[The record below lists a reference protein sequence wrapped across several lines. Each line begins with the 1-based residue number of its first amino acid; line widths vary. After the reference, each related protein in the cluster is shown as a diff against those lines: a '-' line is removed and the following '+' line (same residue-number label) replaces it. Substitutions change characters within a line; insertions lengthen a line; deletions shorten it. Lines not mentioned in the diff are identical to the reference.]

1 METKSIFSLHV
12 KLNFAQVNRQL
23 NAQVSYYM
31 CNKSCECS
39 PLTDPR
45 LCMPLFVC
53 HFNSPGTPSV
63 PQLMTETHHK
73 DM

>member
-1 METKSIFSLHV
+1 MRDQMGTKSIFSFHV

-23 NAQVSYYM
+23 NVQVSYM

-45 LCMPLFVC
+45 LCMLLFVC
-53 HFNSPGTPSV
+53 HFKSPGTPSV
-63 PQLMTETHHK
+63 PQLMT
-73 DM
+73 